1 MSSVYFDPAVGG
13 DGSTVSDDSNP
24 TTGLANGGHR
34 TRMVPALAQ
43 TVAVAG
49 FVADKAA
56 DAATAE
62 AIATAAAIGL
72 AQFNDIYLGANTA
85 DPTLDNDGNPLQ
97 VGALYFRTTGTVGLK
112 TYTGSAWVYP
122 ALSSAVASGVS
133 VTPTGNLTASD
144 VQAAL
149 AELDGDITAS
159 RKEAVSLISTN
170 TNAVVQNTY
179 IATAALTL
187 TLPASPSAGDWVDV
201 VNLTGSLTG
210 LVIGRNSKNIQGLGQ
225 DMTVNRLNAAFRL
238 LWSGNSTIGWV
249 IK

>member
-1 MSSVYFDPAVGG
+1 MASVYFDPAVGG
-13 DGSTVSDDSNP
+13 DGSTVTDDSNP
-24 TTGLANGGHR
+24 STGLAGGGHR
-34 TRMVPALAQ
+34 ARFVPALVQ
-43 TVAVAG
+43 TVNIAG

-56 DAATAE
+56 DAASAE

-72 AQFNDIYLGANTA
+72 AQFNDVYLGAKA
-85 DPTLDNDGNPLQ
+85 SDPTLDNDGNALQ
-97 VGALYFRTTGTVGLK
+97 VGALYFRTTGTIGLK

-122 ALSSAVASGVS
+122 ALSSAAASGIS
-133 VTPTGNLTASD
+133 VTPTGGLAATD

-159 RKEAVSLISTN
+159 RKELVNIVSTN
-170 TNAVVQNTY
+170 TTASVQSTY

-201 VNLTGSLTG
+201 KNETGTLSG
-210 LVIGRNSKNIQGLGQ
+210 LVIGRNGKNIQSLAQ
-225 DMTVNRLNAAFRL
+225 DMTVNRLGAAFRL